1 MFEYTSDYL
10 AEKLR
15 ENWLIRN
22 HSNEFIVN
30 MEEYDDSLTNLNWLQ
45 TLNIHE
51 FTSTTSPISPPP
63 TPPLHLFH
71 PIHNLY
77 SSTST
82 SMTTLKSPSQKF
94 HNYNTTL
101 NNCKQKDVSLFNGLH
116 HRNENNSTIPFVN
129 YLKHR
134 SYTSVSN
141 HNNTTNTTDNNYVSS
156 IALTNKQYKDSPLKC
171 LNNTINFY
179 SNSNP
184 IQFDPIPV
192 TMATNTMNNNN
203 LNCQQLFNTVYMNPN
218 DVNPMDNQQ
227 FSIYDLYNNNNNNHS
242 LRNNNL
248 SRFECHSSIQKLR
261 KNDDNDVGNNIDEDD
276 PQQQQQSINVTDINL
291 LLNSSTTHIINPISS
306 QVNSKKI
313 FNHHHQNTTLID
325 YSNHYQYYITENN
338 KLFVQYDQLSLHEK
352 QIYQNNI
359 NYKPVFNSHTLI
371 YMSMNGLKKYK
382 ITLKEIYEW
391 IELHFDIIRKHLT
404 SSRCFQR
411 VSKRKEEL
419 DGHNDLWRLNSEL
432 HNQLLNHKISHKFLL
447 LWQNQI
453 YPKLPDLIDFIEYD
467 TISSE
472 INNYP
477 RLNNDHNDDPDHDQV
492 INDNHNN
499 QSSKRRCIN
508 QIDHLSNFNID
519 QSSQSNSSTSSASEL
534 SDLYTNSS
542 LDLLPVTTSDL
553 TLLDHNNNYLNT
565 SLNSIGLND
574 TIHSN
579 NLLRNNLLCHSI
591 QSLPFN
597 VIEQEQYDLQ
607 GLFNEHE
614 TYSILNDHFYDR
626 STSSLSPFDLNDDH
640 DNNTTTNTTTTSSSS
655 TTTTNTTNTN
665 TTTNTNGLF
674 NEIPSLNDF
683 DNDELLDP
691 LDLTIHNMNSRLTH
705 DWWLN
710 NSSNVTQDNL
720 SESMTNFINSTLN
733 ELERKE
739 QEEVGVNDETAV
751 ERETDEVHQRINEQE
766 DINRI
771 KLHINPLSTEFL
783 TNELLLNQTLSL
795 LSSSSSSSSPTDL
808 TILSPRLLSIM
819 NPLDMIEPPSST
831 SSTSSTST
839 SSTLSASSTSSLSIP
854 ITCKYSKTNETNMNN
869 EEDAFFHY
877 LNKTKQNI
885 NDSISM
891 NNINDPND
899 IQQEN
904 INNNTNQIDQIQN
917 QHWIDHKMNLD
928 DLDHILGLN

>member
-141 HNNTTNTTDNNYVSS
+141 HNNTTNTTDNNY
-156 IALTNKQYKDSPLKC
+156 
-171 LNNTINFY
+171 
-179 SNSNP
+179 
-184 IQFDPIPV
+184 
-192 TMATNTMNNNN
+192 
-203 LNCQQLFNTVYMNPN
+203 
-218 DVNPMDNQQ
+218 
-227 FSIYDLYNNNNNNHS
+227 
-242 LRNNNL
+242 
-248 SRFECHSSIQKLR
+248 LR

-477 RLNNDHNDDPDHDQV
+477 RLNNDHNDDPDHDQMY
-492 INDNHNN
+492 
-499 QSSKRRCIN
+499 
-508 QIDHLSNFNID
+508 
-519 QSSQSNSSTSSASEL
+519 QSNRSF
-534 SDLYTNSS
+534 
-542 LDLLPVTTSDL
+542 
-553 TLLDHNNNYLNT
+553 
-565 SLNSIGLND
+565 IK
-574 TIHSN
+574 
-579 NLLRNNLLCHSI
+579 
-591 QSLPFN
+591 F
-597 VIEQEQYDLQ
+597 QY
-607 GLFNEHE
+607 
-614 TYSILNDHFYDR
+614 
-626 STSSLSPFDLNDDH
+626 
-640 DNNTTTNTTTTSSSS
+640 
-655 TTTTNTTNTN
+655 
-665 TTTNTNGLF
+665 
-674 NEIPSLNDF
+674 
-683 DNDELLDP
+683 
-691 LDLTIHNMNSRLTH
+691 
-705 DWWLN
+705 
-710 NSSNVTQDNL
+710 
-720 SESMTNFINSTLN
+720 
-733 ELERKE
+733 
-739 QEEVGVNDETAV
+739 
-751 ERETDEVHQRINEQE
+751 
-766 DINRI
+766 
-771 KLHINPLSTEFL
+771 
-783 TNELLLNQTLSL
+783 
-795 LSSSSSSSSPTDL
+795 
-808 TILSPRLLSIM
+808 
-819 NPLDMIEPPSST
+819 
-831 SSTSSTST
+831 
-839 SSTLSASSTSSLSIP
+839 
-854 ITCKYSKTNETNMNN
+854 
-869 EEDAFFHY
+869 
-877 LNKTKQNI
+877 
-885 NDSISM
+885 
-891 NNINDPND
+891 
-899 IQQEN
+899 
-904 INNNTNQIDQIQN
+904 
-917 QHWIDHKMNLD
+917 
-928 DLDHILGLN
+928 